1 MDVEFIVLSIVSI
14 VLFCFAVAVVAHVFL
29 TWKD

>member
-14 VLFCFAVAVVAHVFL
+14 GLFFFAVAIVDHVFL